1 MWAQQGVRCHC
12 FYITN
17 VDPASHRRRLARFL
31 PRAILDRAPA
41 GVRSPR
47 VGVKLLIKELERAR
61 DFGSGSFL
69 LLISAAFPFK
79 MPPLPPGATL
89 LPPLEHSGRLC
100 WRWLGFTVTT
110 MQWRGPSLVVQLW
123 SQLPGPAPCPG
134 DSKACHQPGIFG
146 EALTC
151 RVITQ
156 VLHWGTRHHPHFPL
170 DWNKYFKIKG
180 KKILP

>member
-79 MPPLPPGATL
+79 MPPLPPGPPCSLPLSTL
-89 LPPLEHSGRLC
+89 VGSVGDGLALLSPPCSGGGQALSFSSGVSSQDQHRAPETRRRVTNQASLER
-100 WRWLGFTVTT
+100 R
-110 MQWRGPSLVVQLW
+110 
-123 SQLPGPAPCPG
+123 
-134 DSKACHQPGIFG
+134 
-146 EALTC
+146 
-151 RVITQ
+151 
-156 VLHWGTRHHPHFPL
+156 
-170 DWNKYFKIKG
+170 
-180 KKILP
+180 